1 MREPRKCPIC
11 GKEVVRKEISDKKQ
25 TKTAALF
32 CSNSNCYAQEL
43 ERIRHFASKKAFDI
57 DGLGEKIVEQLVNEG
72 IIKNAADLFTLEK
85 GDVEPL
91 EGFAEKSAIN
101 LVDAIE
107 KSKDITLGRFIFSLG
122 IPQVGEET
130 ALRFA
135 NYFKEFEA
143 FEQASIEELMEV
155 DDVGPRV
162 AEAVKEFFS
171 RSENKK
177 LVEELL
183 RNGVKIKKQETT
195 NKKQIFSGQTF
206 VFTGTLQQLTRD
218 EAQDMVRSLGG
229 EVS

>member
-1 MREPRKCPIC
+1 M
-11 GKEVVRKEISDKKQ
+11 
-25 TKTAALF
+25 
-32 CSNSNCYAQEL
+32 
-43 ERIRHFASKKAFDI
+43 
-57 DGLGEKIVEQLVNEG
+57 
-72 IIKNAADLFTLEK
+72 
-85 GDVEPL
+85 
-91 EGFAEKSAIN
+91 
-101 LVDAIE
+101 
-107 KSKDITLGRFIFSLG
+107 GRFIFYFG
-122 IPQVGEET
+122 IRQVGEET
-130 ALRFA
+130 ELRFD
-135 NYFKEFEA
+135 NYFKEFEV
-143 FEQASIEELMEV
+143 FEEASIEELMEV

-229 EVS
+229 EVSGSVSKNTTYVVAGESAGSKLEKARNLGVEVLSEDEFLKLLP

>member
-1 MREPRKCPIC
+1 
-11 GKEVVRKEISDKKQ
+11 
-25 TKTAALF
+25 
-32 CSNSNCYAQEL
+32 
-43 ERIRHFASKKAFDI
+43 
-57 DGLGEKIVEQLVNEG
+57 
-72 IIKNAADLFTLEK
+72 
-85 GDVEPL
+85 
-91 EGFAEKSAIN
+91 
-101 LVDAIE
+101 
-107 KSKDITLGRFIFSLG
+107 
-122 IPQVGEET
+122 
-130 ALRFA
+130 
-135 NYFKEFEA
+135 
-143 FEQASIEELMEV
+143 MEV

-229 EVS
+229 EVSGSVSKNTTYVVAGESAGSKLEKARNLGVEVLSEDEFLKLLP